1 MTVPMVMIA
10 DEIFRYLKARFG
22 KDDKVLIHR
31 FDHMTLMFYYQ
42 KVDNKNLNATMLGYH
57 TDNVYSHDGSF
68 KRKSNS
74 QLENTFT

>member
-1 MTVPMVMIA
+1 MMMIA
-10 DEIFRYLKARFG
+10 DEIFRHLKARFG
-22 KDDKVLIHR
+22 KDDKVLIRR

-42 KVDNKNLNATMLGYH
+42 KVDNTNLNATMLGYH

>member
-1 MTVPMVMIA
+1 MVMIA

-22 KDDKVLIHR
+22 KDDKVCIRR
-31 FDHMTLMFYYQ
+31 FDHMTLMLYYQ
-42 KVDNKNLNATMLGYH
+42 KGDNKNLNVTMLGYH

-74 QLENTFT
+74 QKRNTFT